1 MIKEKW
7 DEKWLNAG
15 QSTVY
20 GYPYEVIHYNGSD
33 TDTELTEIN
42 LWCWEQFGNRGEVYD
57 GPGIPHRWYFQ
68 NNNFW
73 FRDDF
78 DLAWFKMK
86 WA

>member
-1 MIKEKW
+1 MTEEKW
-7 DEKWLNAG
+7 DEKWLTAG
-15 QSTVY
+15 QATVF
-20 GYPYEVIHYNGSD
+20 GYPYQVIHYNGNEWSD
-33 TDTELTEIN
+33 EIRDIN
-42 LWCWEQFGNRGEVYD
+42 LWCWEQFGTRGEVYNTE
-57 GPGIPHRWYFQ
+57 GLPHRWYFQ